1 MGLATAIFKTVAY
14 KLETVFGTAAG
25 ATGAQLL
32 RRTESSLTTKRD
44 QFKSNEVRTDWQIGD
59 LRLGIRRVDG
69 NIKGDLSPGTYKDL
83 FAAALR
89 RLFVADIAST
99 ALTVTIAAGTGVTF
113 TLTRTAGSW
122 IADGANTGDI
132 GRLTAGAFNAANS
145 NKNLLVVGISAL
157 VMTVIVLNGSALVAE
172 GPIATATYTPTGKK
186 TFMPAT
192 GQTDSSFTIEHYFSD
207 ISQSEV
213 FTGCKLSNFDIA
225 IPASGLATVQFGII
239 GQDMQPAAVQYFTA
253 PSAVTSSGFVAG
265 VNGVLLAGVGPSSPM
280 AICTGVNIKGALNL
294 SGDPVVGSQHVASL
308 FPGIMAVS
316 GSFTAYFMDNTMRDA
331 FLAETEQSLT
341 VALTTNSS
349 ATADFLA
356 FTLPRI
362 KMTSADKAD
371 AVGKGIVQTF
381 NFEGLMNINGGI
393 SNNGDITTL
402 TIQDSLA

>member
-25 ATGAQLL
+25 AVGAQLL

-44 QFKSNEVRTDWQIGD
+44 QFKSNEIRTDWQIGD
-59 LRLGIRRVDG
+59 IRLGIRRVDG

-89 RLFVADIAST
+89 RLFVADAAAT
-99 ALTVTIAAGTGVTF
+99 GLTITIAAGSGVTYS
-113 TLTRTAGSW
+113 LTRTAGSW
-122 IADGANTGDI
+122 ITDGLNTGDI
-132 GRLTAGAFNAANS
+132 GRFTAGAFNAANL
-145 NKNLLVVGISAL
+145 NKNLLVVGVSAL
-157 VMTVIVLNGSALVAE
+157 ALNVIVLNGTTLTAE
-172 GPIATATYTPTGKK
+172 GPIATATFTPTGKK
-186 TFMPAT
+186 TFMPST
-192 GQTDSSFTIEHYFSD
+192 GHTDSSFTIEHFFSD
-207 ISQSEV
+207 ISQSEL
-213 FTGCKLSNFDIA
+213 FMGCKLSNFDIA
-225 IPASGLATVQFGII
+225 IPASGLATVQFGVI
-239 GQDMQPAAVQYFTA
+239 GQDMQSGAVQYYTA

-265 VNGVLLAGVGPSSPM
+265 VNGVLLAGTGATTPM
-280 AICTGVNIKGALNL
+280 AICTGVNIKCALNL

-308 FPGIMAVS
+308 FPGIMTVT
-316 GSFTAYFMDNTMRDA
+316 GSFTAYFQDAIMRDA

-341 VALTTNSS
+341 IALTTNSS

-381 NFEGLMNINGGI
+381 NYEGLMNTNGGL

-402 TIQDSLA
+402 MMQDSLA